1 MALGLY
7 FHIPFCNTKCTY
19 CDFLSFEHRNC
30 DEIETYTKYLLKEIT
45 LYKDIIKDRCVDS
58 IYFGGG
64 TPSLL
69 SEKNIYDIMSSIYES
84 FNVSDDSENTIEIN
98 PGNLKDSFFKN
109 LVNSKIN
116 RASIGL
122 ETSNESLL
130 RKLNRNTT
138 LSQFLYTINHL
149 KDNGINNISADLILG
164 LPDNTI
170 SRELSDAKILID
182 NDIKHIS
189 AYSLILHKNTQLY
202 NDIHNGRLNLPIEE
216 NERKSY
222 HEFSDFVQSYGFI
235 RYEISSFA
243 KAGYESRHNKK
254 YWSLEDYL
262 AFGIGASAFYNGE
275 RRKNFSN
282 LKYYYETL
290 DKKEFPYRVEYVLS
304 ENDYKSEYA
313 FLNIR
318 TSHGINT
325 GEFKKRFK
333 QNFFDVF
340 DIKKHIDTGLL
351 LYENGKLTLTE
362 KGIDLSNLVEVDFI
376 LD

>member
-7 FHIPFCNTKCTY
+7 FHIPFCDTKCTY

-30 DEIETYTKYLLKEIT
+30 DEIEIYTKYLLKEIT
-45 LYKDIIKDRCVDS
+45 LYKETIKDRCVDS

-69 SEKNIYDIMSSIYES
+69 SEKNIYDLMSAIYES

-98 PGNLKDSFFKN
+98 PYNLKDTYFKN
-109 LVNSKIN
+109 LANSKIN
-116 RASIGL
+116 RASVGL

-130 RKLNRNTT
+130 RKLNRKTT
-138 LSQFLYTINHL
+138 LQQFLHTIDSL
-149 KDNGINNISADLILG
+149 KKYGINNISADLILG

-170 SRELSDAKILID
+170 SQELSDAEILIN

-189 AYSLILHKNTQLY
+189 AYSLILHENTKLY
-202 NDIHNGRLNLPIEE
+202 NDIKNGRFNLPTEE

-222 HEFSDFVQSYGFI
+222 HAFSDFVQANGFK

-243 KAGYESRHNKK
+243 RAGYESRHNKK

-282 LKYYYETL
+282 LKYYYKAL
-290 DKKEFPYRVEYVLS
+290 DKNELPYRVEYVLS

-325 GEFKKRFK
+325 EEFEKRFK

-340 DIKKHIDTGLL
+340 NIRKHIDSGLL
-351 LYENGKLTLTE
+351 LYENGKLTLTK